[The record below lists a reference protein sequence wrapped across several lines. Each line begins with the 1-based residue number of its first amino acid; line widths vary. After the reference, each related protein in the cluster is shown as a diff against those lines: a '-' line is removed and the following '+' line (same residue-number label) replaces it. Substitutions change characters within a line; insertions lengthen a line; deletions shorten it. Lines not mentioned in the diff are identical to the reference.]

1 VNNLPAGWAAD
12 VLRFWFEET
21 KREQWFKKDEAFDQ
35 RVRDRFLGLH
45 AQLAALP
52 LDTCLADAES
62 ALAAVIVCDQFPRN
76 MLRGRPRAFATDGRA
91 LALAEA
97 ALARG
102 WDAAMS
108 DDQRLFL
115 YLPFEHAED
124 VAAQVRCV
132 ALMSKLTDKDLVRWA
147 EAHKAIIER
156 FGRFPHRNAILG
168 RASTPEETAFL
179 AQPGSSF

>member
-1 VNNLPAGWAAD
+1 M
-12 VLRFWFEET
+12 F
-21 KREQWFKKDEAFDQ
+21 
-35 RVRDRFLGLH
+35 
-45 AQLAALP
+45 
-52 LDTCLADAES
+52 
-62 ALAAVIVCDQFPRN
+62 
-76 MLRGRPRAFATDGRA
+76 RGSPRAFATDGRA

-124 VAAQVRCV
+124 RAAQARSV
-132 ALMSKLTDKDLVRWA
+132 ALMSKLADKDLARWA

-179 AQPGSSF
+179 EEPGSSF